1 MRDFFMPVVEENEP
15 MTFQIGFSAPEGV
28 LLASDCKNQNLVGY
42 RWGMIAPKIKVHE
55 NENLAYCSAGDDFC
69 NAFTE
74 TIREEIRKNALRF
87 VEGEVE
93 DAITQCVYTARE
105 KHSAF
110 CREHTL
116 LAPRRVVPTCIGG
129 TTMLVFRRNEA
140 VTLWTV
146 ETSLATPTI
155 TPVSIGWVPAGDLNN
170 SAVYFPYWYFDKL
183 PNTLA
188 SLIPLAA
195 HTVLMA
201 KSSNVEGLQIG
212 VFTQNRFGLLTD
224 EELKP
229 YITLS
234 GEIDS
239 EILRRLQK
247 ERVQFPNM

>member
-1 MRDFFMPVVEENEP
+1 
-15 MTFQIGFSAPEGV
+15 
-28 LLASDCKNQNLVGY
+28 
-42 RWGMIAPKIKVHE
+42 
-55 NENLAYCSAGDDFC
+55 
-69 NAFTE
+69 
-74 TIREEIRKNALRF
+74 
-87 VEGEVE
+87 
-93 DAITQCVYTARE
+93 
-105 KHSAF
+105 
-110 CREHTL
+110 
-116 LAPRRVVPTCIGG
+116 
-129 TTMLVFRRNEA
+129 MLVFRRNEA